1 MTLSVAIVTFRVVVG
16 RRVDVELINRSGIEN
31 VFTSERTNNEVLA
44 AKVALRLKIN
54 SETPNH

>member
-54 SETPNH
+54 SETPNQ

>member
-1 MTLSVAIVTFRVVVG
+1 VTLSVAIVTFRVVVG

>member
-31 VFTSERTNNEVLA
+31 VFTSERTNNEVLS